1 MPTQLSRVA
10 VLLAAFASPLSL
22 AQDKPAIAP
31 PPASQPIPQPNPTA
45 EAPAPRITDKL
56 KRDAASLLP
65 IVSTDLARGFLGATS
80 LLSEPAPRVV
90 YRNRDLGLAVPE
102 RVYRTMTPEE
112 QATLTPRA
120 CPPQFYYETG
130 YGSPLVYVRLLDL
143 AAPHFSR
150 KDHPRLLD
158 FGYGSIGQL
167 HLLAH
172 LGFHARGVDVEPML
186 EALYSEPS
194 DTGSIGEGLAK
205 VYTGQWPA
213 EPTLRHVIGGQYDL
227 ITSKNTLKAG
237 YIHPTPPE
245 GQTVDSRKLV
255 HLGVSDAMFL
265 EYVHDAL
272 RPGGLFVIYNICP
285 PQNPPDKEYIPW
297 ADGKSPWSRE
307 EYEAEGFEVIA
318 FDVEDQAWVLE
329 CFDKLGYTGGKP
341 REEAAKDYFCWYTI
355 LKRKD

>member
-1 MPTQLSRVA
+1 MPTRLSRVA
-10 VLLAAFASPLSL
+10 VLLASFASPLSL
-22 AQDKPAIAP
+22 AQDKPATTP
-31 PPASQPIPQPNPTA
+31 PPAPLPAPQPTPTA

-120 CPPQFYYETG
+120 CPPQFFYETG

-285 PQNPPDKEYIPW
+285 AQNPPDKEYIPW
-297 ADGKSPWSRE
+297 ASPAPWPGCPSGSARRQAGKKR
-307 EYEAEGFEVIA
+307 
-318 FDVEDQAWVLE
+318 
-329 CFDKLGYTGGKP
+329 P
-341 REEAAKDYFCWYTI
+341 RTTSAG
-355 LKRKD
+355 RS